1 MINKPLFISSL
12 ISDGGLKK
20 LFLIHSVSNKTSNI
34 DKSLCTASVKPLKTV
49 VAIFGFAYTQ
59 R

>member
-20 LFLIHSVSNKTSNI
+20 FFLIHSDSNKTSNV
-34 DKSLCTASVKPLKTV
+34 DKSLCTASVKPLKTI
-49 VAIFGFAYTQ
+49 VAILGFAYPQ